1 MFLKSLITLAIGLI
15 VNYIVYKIAFRYKL
29 KQTVREEGPKIHYS
43 KTGTPTMGGISIL
56 ITMFF
61 AIIFLG
67 GLKYHLVVLLG
78 LILGLGFIG
87 LIDDI
92 LKVVHK
98 TNKGLYAWQKIALQA
113 LISLVFAWFLIRW
126 QFPGELSAW
135 MKYLNF
141 DNSYIYTGL
150 VILVILSSANAVN
163 LSDGLDGLA
172 GGTFA
177 ISSFFYGIISYIEG
191 QPDVSLF
198 CFCIV
203 VSLIA
208 FLFFNFKP
216 AKIFMGDIGSM
227 ALGGT
232 LGGLAFFTHAPF
244 LLVIVGGVYVL
255 EALSVIIQ
263 VISFKLFRKR
273 VFLMSPLH
281 HHFELQGWTEVQVVI
296 GFWYLAFVFG
306 VLGLF
311 AFYYLGFY

>member
-1 MFLKSLITLAIGLI
+1 MFFKSLVTLAIGLI
-15 VNYIVYKIAFRYKL
+15 VNYLIYKIAFRYKL

-43 KTGTPTMGGISIL
+43 KTGTPTMGGIGIL
-56 ITMFF
+56 VTMFF
-61 AIIFLG
+61 AIVFLG
-67 GLKYHLVVLLG
+67 GLNYHLSVLLG
-78 LILGLGFIG
+78 LILSIGSIG
-87 LIDDI
+87 LADDI
-92 LKVVHK
+92 LKVIHK
-98 TNKGLYAWQKIALQA
+98 TNKGLYAWQKIGLQII
-113 LISLVFAWFLIRW
+113 ISLVFAWFLIRW
-126 QFPGELSAW
+126 QFPGALSSW
-135 MKYLNF
+135 MKLLHFNTPYL
-141 DNSYIYTGL
+141 YTGL
-150 VILVILSSANAVN
+150 VVLVILSSANAVN
-163 LSDGLDGLA
+163 LTDGLDGLA
-172 GGTFA
+172 AGTFA
-177 ISSFFYGIISYIEG
+177 ISSFFYGVIAYLEG

-255 EALSVIIQ
+255 ETASVIIQ
-263 VISFKLFRKR
+263 VIGFKLFRKR

-296 GFWYLAFVFG
+296 GFWYLAFIFG
-306 VLGLF
+306 MLGLF
-311 AFYYLGFY
+311 AFYYLKFH